1 MTMSD
6 FDTRQVGEIAGLEE
20 KLKHAQDAAAGYKTI
35 AERWQPRF
43 TSKIDGDTAK
53 ISLAFGGKTMT
64 ATYPIQNLVD
74 VDATSA
80 TTSVL
85 KTLFDALIAD
95 QMRPIVTP
103 EVQRMIDAAESLKKV
118 SQW

>member
-1 MTMSD
+1 MSD

-43 TSKIDGDTAK
+43 TSAIDGDTAK
-53 ISLAFGGKTMT
+53 ISLTFGGKSMT
-64 ATYPIQNLVD
+64 ATYPMKNLVG

-85 KTLFDALIAD
+85 GTLFEALVADA
-95 QMRPIVTP
+95 MRPMAQH
-103 EVQRMIDAAESLKKV
+103 EMRRMIAAAESLSQD